1 MFRVFGEEKLLQGR
15 HRAAAPEDMLA
26 ALLSMG
32 QGRALAIDVNGLW
45 EGFP

>member
-1 MFRVFGEEKLLQGR
+1 MFGEEKLLQGR
-15 HRAAAPEDMLA
+15 HRATAPEDMLA